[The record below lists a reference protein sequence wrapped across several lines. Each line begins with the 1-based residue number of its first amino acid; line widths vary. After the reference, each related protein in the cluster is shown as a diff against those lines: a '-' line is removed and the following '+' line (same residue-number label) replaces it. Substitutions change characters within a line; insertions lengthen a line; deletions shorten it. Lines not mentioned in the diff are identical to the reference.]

1 MTFRQKLLLLFAAT
15 VLLCVAVIS
24 ASVYS
29 TIRRRFE
36 QADQDRANAVAAQF
50 RSEFGRR
57 GLEVSRKVESVAASE
72 TVQHIA
78 LEMNRGAADSGGYVG
93 QAHTLAGQQHLD
105 FLELVDYRGAILS
118 SAQWQAKFGYPEAA
132 ISQTTISQATP
143 PQAMPAQTTLA
154 QATTP
159 APAVPA
165 GAFLKREELPDGA
178 TLGLFA
184 VRVARV
190 GEQPLYVIGGERL
203 DQGFLS
209 TLDIPTGTRVLLY
222 QNLDAKWNPKSLLDL
237 NGPAAGVDQ
246 IAPLVAQVRDTLE
259 ESQRVIHWTS
269 DSADAEVFH
278 AIPLT
283 GPIFSATIQGSLN
296 QGSPNQG
303 SLNQSPRNQ
312 SPANQ
317 SPANQ
322 QLMGVLLV
330 GSSRRP
336 LIELQRQIVSTAMLV
351 GGAGIFVAVLAS
363 LWFAARVTRPV
374 VSLAEAARRVAAGD
388 LGAKVEVESSD
399 ELGELAAAFNR
410 MTEDLV
416 QQKDRTLQ
424 AERVAAWR
432 ELARRLAHELK
443 NPLFPLQVTVEN
455 LMRAK
460 QKSPEMFEEVFHEGT
475 ATLLAEINN
484 LKTIIG
490 RFSEFSKMP
499 QPQRRPTQVNDV
511 VRSVLRVF
519 HAQLRDSD
527 RVTDRVTD
535 KEKNKIAVR
544 IELAEAL
551 PEISADPDLLHR
563 ALQNLVLNAIDAM
576 PQGGELAIRTR
587 TLDDRIELSVSDT
600 GSGLTQEECGRLFTP
615 YYTTKQHG
623 TGLGLAI
630 VQSVVSDHGGKISV
644 QSTKE
649 KGTTFR
655 IELPCDFSAYSASLR

>member
-1 MTFRQKLLLLFAAT
+1 MTFRQKLLMLFAAT

-29 TIRRRFE
+29 TIRRTFE
-36 QADQDRANAVAAQF
+36 QADQVRANAVAAQF
-50 RSEFGRR
+50 RSEFQRR
-57 GLEVSRKVESVAASE
+57 GLEVARKVESVAAGE

-78 LEMNRGAADSGGYVG
+78 LEMSRGATNPGEYVG
-93 QAHTLAGQQHLD
+93 EARTLARQQQLD
-105 FLELVDYRGAILS
+105 FLELVDDRGAILS

-132 ISQTTISQATP
+132 IPQATP
-143 PQAMPAQTTLA
+143 PQATLA
-154 QATTP
+154 QVTPP

-203 DQGFLS
+203 DQGFLA
-209 TLDIPTGTRVLLY
+209 TLDIPAGTRVLLY
-222 QNLDAKWNPKSLLDL
+222 QNLDPKWNPKSLLDL

-246 IAPLVAQVRDTLE
+246 IAPLVAQVRDTLQ
-259 ESQRVIHWTS
+259 ESQRVVHWTS

-283 GPIFSATIQGSLN
+283 GPIFSATNQGSLN
-296 QGSPNQG
+296 QGSTNHG
-303 SLNQSPRNQ
+303 SL
-312 SPANQ
+312 NQ

-322 QLMGVLLV
+322 QLLSVLLV

-388 LGAKVEVESSD
+388 LNAKVEVESSD
-399 ELGELAAAFNR
+399 ELGELAASFNR

-455 LMRAK
+455 LLRAK
-460 QKSPEMFEEVFHEGT
+460 QKSPEMFEEVFQEGT
-475 ATLLAEINN
+475 ATLLAEIDH

-519 HAQLRDSD
+519 QAQLRGN
-527 RVTDRVTD
+527 D
-535 KEKNKIAVR
+535 KEKNQIAVQTV
-544 IELAEAL
+544 LADAL

-576 PQGGELAIRTR
+576 PRGGELAIRTG
-587 TLDDRIELSVSDT
+587 TLGDRIELSVSDT
-600 GSGLTQEECGRLFTP
+600 GSGLTPEECERLFTP

-644 QSTKE
+644 ESTKE
-649 KGTTFR
+649 EGTTFR
-655 IELPCDFSAYSASLR
+655 IELPCEPQPWQTGRT

>member
-1 MTFRQKLLLLFAAT
+1 MSFRKKLLLLFAAT

-24 ASVYS
+24 ASVYT
-29 TIRRRFE
+29 TIRRSFE
-36 QADQDRANAVAAQF
+36 QANQDRANAIAAQF
-50 RSEFGRR
+50 RAEFQHR
-57 GLEVSRKVESVAASE
+57 GSDVVRKVESVAAGE
-72 TVQHIA
+72 TVQHLA
-78 LEMNRGAADSGGYVG
+78 LDMNRGVTDSGEYVSA
-93 QAHTLAGQQHLD
+93 AHTLAGQQQLD
-105 FLELVDYRGAILS
+105 FLELVDNRGTILS

-132 ISQTTISQATP
+132 I
-143 PQAMPAQTTLA
+143 PQAAIP
-154 QATTP
+154 QA
-159 APAVPA
+159 AAAAA

-184 VRVARV
+184 VRTARV

-222 QNLDAKWNPKSLLDL
+222 QNLDAKWNPKSLFDL
-237 NGPAAGVDQ
+237 NGPAAGADK
-246 IAPLVAQVRDTLE
+246 IAPLVAQVRGTLQ
-259 ESQRVIHWTS
+259 ESQSVIHWTS
-269 DSADAEVFH
+269 DPADAEVFH

-283 GPIFSATIQGSLN
+283 GPNLN
-296 QGSPNQG
+296 AAS
-303 SLNQSPRNQ
+303 QS
-312 SPANQ
+312 SANQ
-317 SPANQ
+317 SVANQTGANQ
-322 QLMGVLLV
+322 QLMSVLLV

-336 LIELQRQIVSTAMLV
+336 LIELQRQVVSTAVLV
-351 GGAGIFVAVLAS
+351 GGAGILVAVLAS

-399 ELGELAAAFNR
+399 ELGELAASFNR

-460 QKSPEMFEEVFHEGT
+460 KKSPEMFEEVFHEGT

-484 LKTIIG
+484 LKNIIG
-490 RFSEFSKMP
+490 RFSEFSRMP
-499 QPQRRPTQVNDV
+499 QPLRRPTQVNDV
-511 VRSVLRVF
+511 ARSVLRVF
-519 HAQLRDSD
+519 QAQLQNNELQNN
-527 RVTDRVTD
+527 
-535 KEKNKIAVR
+535 EKNKITVR
-544 IELAEAL
+544 TELSNAL

-576 PQGGELAIRTR
+576 PQGGELAIRT
-587 TLDDRIELSVSDT
+587 TPLGDRIELSVSDT

-644 QSTKE
+644 ESTKE

-655 IELPCDFSAYSASLR
+655 IELPREPQPWQTGQN

>member
-1 MTFRQKLLLLFAAT
+1 MSFRKKLLLLFAAT

-29 TIRRRFE
+29 TIRRSFE
-36 QADQDRANAVAAQF
+36 QANQERANAVAAQF
-50 RSEFGRR
+50 RSEFQRR
-57 GLEVSRKVESVAASE
+57 GSEVARKVESVAASD
-72 TVQHIA
+72 TVQRIA
-78 LEMNRGAADSGGYVG
+78 LDMNRGAADSGQYVSE
-93 QAHTLAGQQHLD
+93 AHTLAGQQQLD
-105 FLELVDYRGAILS
+105 FLEFVDDRGTILS

-132 ISQTTISQATP
+132 IP
-143 PQAMPAQTTLA
+143 E
-154 QATTP
+154 ATTP
-159 APAVPA
+159 AATAPS

-209 TLDIPTGTRVLLY
+209 TLDIAAGTRVLLY
-222 QNLDAKWNPKSLLDL
+222 QSLDTKWDPKSLLDL
-237 NGPAAGVDQ
+237 NGPAAGADK
-246 IAPLVAQVRDTLE
+246 IAPLVAQVRDSLQE
-259 ESQRVIHWTS
+259 FQGVIHWTS

-283 GPIFSATIQGSLN
+283 GPNLSS
-296 QGSPNQG
+296 
-303 SLNQSPRNQ
+303 
-312 SPANQ
+312 ANQ
-317 SPANQ
+317 SSANQ
-322 QLMGVLLV
+322 SGANQRLMGVLLV

-336 LIELQRQIVSTAMLV
+336 LIELQRQVVSTAMLV
-351 GGAGIFVAVLAS
+351 GGAGILVAVLAS

-399 ELGELAAAFNR
+399 ELGELAASFNR

-475 ATLLAEINN
+475 ATLLAEIDN
-484 LKTIIG
+484 LKTIVG
-490 RFSEFSKMP
+490 RFSEFSRMP

-519 HAQLRDSD
+519 RAQLQ
-527 RVTDRVTD
+527 
-535 KEKNKIAVR
+535 EKNRIAVHT
-544 IELAEAL
+544 ELADAL

-576 PQGGELAIRTR
+576 PQGGELAIRTA
-587 TLDDRIELSVSDT
+587 TLGDRVELSVSDT

-644 QSTKE
+644 ESTKE

-655 IELPCDFSAYSASLR
+655 IELPCEPQPWQTGQT

>member
-1 MTFRQKLLLLFAAT
+1 MSFRKKLLLLFAAT

-29 TIRRRFE
+29 TIRRSFE
-36 QADQDRANAVAAQF
+36 QANQDRANAIAAQF
-50 RSEFGRR
+50 RSEFQRR
-57 GLEVSRKVESVAASE
+57 GSEVVRKVESVAAGE
-72 TVQHIA
+72 TVQRIA
-78 LEMNRGAADSGGYVG
+78 LDLNRGATDSGEYVSA
-93 QAHTLAGQQHLD
+93 AHTLAGQQQLD
-105 FLELVDYRGAILS
+105 FLELVDYRGTILS
-118 SAQWQAKFGYPEAA
+118 SAQWQAKFGYPETA
-132 ISQTTISQATP
+132 IPEA
-143 PQAMPAQTTLA
+143 
-154 QATTP
+154 ATTAAA
-159 APAVPA
+159 APAGP
-165 GAFLKREELPDGA
+165 FLKREELPDGA

-184 VRVARV
+184 VRTVRV

-222 QNLDAKWNPKSLLDL
+222 QNLDTKWNPKSLLDL
-237 NGPAAGVDQ
+237 NGPAAGADK
-246 IAPLVAQVRDTLE
+246 IAPLAAQVRDTLQ
-259 ESQRVIHWTS
+259 ESQSVIHWTS
-269 DSADAEVFH
+269 DPADAEVFH

-283 GPIFSATIQGSLN
+283 GPIFIPAN
-296 QGSPNQG
+296 PSPT
-303 SLNQSPRNQ
+303 NQ

-317 SPANQ
+317 TDANQ

-336 LIELQRQIVSTAMLV
+336 LIELQRQVVSTAMLV
-351 GGAGIFVAVLAS
+351 GGAGILVAVLAS

-399 ELGELAAAFNR
+399 ELGELAASFNR

-416 QQKDRTLQ
+416 QQRDRTLQ

-490 RFSEFSKMP
+490 RFSEFSRMP
-499 QPQRRPTQVNDV
+499 QPQPRPTQVNDV

-519 HAQLRDSD
+519 HAQLQ
-527 RVTDRVTD
+527 
-535 KEKNKIAVR
+535 EKNQIAVR
-544 IELAEAL
+544 TEMAAAL

-576 PQGGELAIRTR
+576 PQGGDLAIRTA
-587 TLDDRIELSVSDT
+587 TLGDRIEISVSDS
-600 GSGLTQEECGRLFTP
+600 GSGLTHEECERLFTP

-644 QSTKE
+644 ESTKE

-655 IELPCDFSAYSASLR
+655 IELPREPKPWQTGQN

>member
-1 MTFRQKLLLLFAAT
+1 
-15 VLLCVAVIS
+15 
-24 ASVYS
+24 
-29 TIRRRFE
+29 
-36 QADQDRANAVAAQF
+36 
-50 RSEFGRR
+50 
-57 GLEVSRKVESVAASE
+57 
-72 TVQHIA
+72 
-78 LEMNRGAADSGGYVG
+78 
-93 QAHTLAGQQHLD
+93 
-105 FLELVDYRGAILS
+105 
-118 SAQWQAKFGYPEAA
+118 
-132 ISQTTISQATP
+132 
-143 PQAMPAQTTLA
+143 
-154 QATTP
+154 
-159 APAVPA
+159 
-165 GAFLKREELPDGA
+165 
-178 TLGLFA
+178 
-184 VRVARV
+184 
-190 GEQPLYVIGGERL
+190 
-203 DQGFLS
+203 

-222 QNLDAKWNPKSLLDL
+222 QNLDAKWNPQSLLDL
-237 NGPAAGVDQ
+237 NGPAAGVDK
-246 IAPLVAQVRDTLE
+246 IAPLVARVRDTLQ
-259 ESQRVIHWTS
+259 ESQGVIHWTS

-283 GPIFSATIQGSLN
+283 GPVFSA
-296 QGSPNQG
+296 PH
-303 SLNQSPRNQ
+303 QSTQ
-312 SPANQ
+312 SQSAANRGG
-317 SPANQ
+317 ANQ

-336 LIELQRQIVSTAMLV
+336 LIELQRRVISTAMMV

-374 VSLAEAARRVAAGD
+374 VSLAQAARRVAAGD

-399 ELGELAAAFNR
+399 ELGELAASFNR

-455 LMRAK
+455 LLRAK

-499 QPQRRPTQVNDV
+499 QPQRRPTQVNDLV
-511 VRSVLRVF
+511 HSVLRVF
-519 HAQLRDSD
+519 HAQLQ
-527 RVTDRVTD
+527 
-535 KEKNKIAVR
+535 EKNQIAVR
-544 IELAEAL
+544 PELADAL
-551 PEISADPDLLHR
+551 PEISVDPDLLHR

-576 PQGGELAIRTR
+576 PQGGELTIRTA
-587 TLDDRIELSVSDT
+587 TLGDRFEISVSDT

-644 QSTKE
+644 ASTKE

-655 IELPCDFSAYSASLR
+655 IELPCEPQRSAGVLAGHDGG

>member
-1 MTFRQKLLLLFAAT
+1 MSFRKKLLLLFAAT

-29 TIRRRFE
+29 TIRRSFE
-36 QADQDRANAVAAQF
+36 HADQDRANAVAAQF
-50 RSEFGRR
+50 RSEFQRR
-57 GLEVSRKVESVAASE
+57 GSEVARKVEAVAASE
-72 TVQHIA
+72 PVQRIA
-78 LEMNRGAADSGGYVG
+78 LDMNRGATDAGEYVG
-93 QAHTLAGQQHLD
+93 EARTLAGQQQLD
-105 FLELVDYRGAILS
+105 FLELVDSRGTILS
-118 SAQWQAKFGYPEAA
+118 SAQWQAKFGYPEIAIPAA
-132 ISQTTISQATP
+132 PTV
-143 PQAMPAQTTLA
+143 

-159 APAVPA
+159 AAAVPA
-165 GAFLKREELPDGA
+165 GAFLKREELPNGA

-190 GEQPLYVIGGERL
+190 GEQPLYLIGGERL

-209 TLDIPTGTRVLLY
+209 TLDIPAGTRVLLY

-246 IAPLVAQVRDTLE
+246 IAPLVAKVRDTLQ
-259 ESQRVIHWTS
+259 ESQGVIHWTS
-269 DSADAEVFH
+269 DAADAEVFH

-283 GPIFSATIQGSLN
+283 GPVFSAVN
-296 QGSPNQG
+296 QNT
-303 SLNQSPRNQ
+303 
-312 SPANQ
+312 ANQ
-317 SPANQ
+317 SGAN

-336 LIELQRQIVSTAMLV
+336 LIELQRQVISTAMFV
-351 GGAGIFVAVLAS
+351 GGIGILAAVLAS

-388 LGAKVEVESSD
+388 LGAKVEVESND
-399 ELGELAAAFNR
+399 ELGELAASFNR

-455 LMRAK
+455 LLRAK

-475 ATLLAEINN
+475 ATLLAEIDN

-490 RFSEFSKMP
+490 RFSEFSRMP

-511 VRSVLRVF
+511 ARSVLRVF
-519 HAQLRDSD
+519 QAQLRADE
-527 RVTDRVTD
+527 
-535 KEKNKIAVR
+535 KEKNQIAVR
-544 IELAEAL
+544 TELAEAL

-576 PQGGELAIRTR
+576 PQGGELAIRTA
-587 TLDDRIELSVSDT
+587 TLGDRIEISVSDT

-630 VQSVVSDHGGKISV
+630 VQSVVSDHAGKISV
-644 QSTKE
+644 ASTQE

-655 IELPCDFSAYSASLR
+655 IELPCEPQPWLTGQA

>member
-1 MTFRQKLLLLFAAT
+1 MSFRKKHLLLFAAT
-15 VLLCVAVIS
+15 VLLSVAVIS

-29 TIRRRFE
+29 TIRRSFE
-36 QADQDRANAVAAQF
+36 QANQDRANAVAAQF
-50 RSEFGRR
+50 RSEFQRR
-57 GLEVSRKVESVAASE
+57 GSDVVRKVESVAAGE
-72 TVQHIA
+72 TVQRIA
-78 LEMNRGAADSGGYVG
+78 LDLNRGATDSGEYVSA
-93 QAHTLAGQQHLD
+93 AHTLAGQQQLD
-105 FLELVDYRGAILS
+105 FLELVDSRGTILS

-132 ISQTTISQATP
+132 IPPAAN
-143 PQAMPAQTTLA
+143 PQAAIA
-154 QATTP
+154 
-159 APAVPA
+159 PA

-184 VRVARV
+184 VRAARV

-222 QNLDAKWNPKSLLDL
+222 QNLNAKWNPKSLLDL
-237 NGPAAGVDQ
+237 NGPAAGADK
-246 IAPLVAQVRDTLE
+246 IAPLAARVRDTLQ
-259 ESQRVIHWTS
+259 ESQGVIHWTS
-269 DSADAEVFH
+269 DPADAEVFH

-283 GPIFSATIQGSLN
+283 GPTLGAT
-296 QGSPNQG
+296 
-303 SLNQSPRNQ
+303 NQSSASQNG
-312 SPANQ
+312 
-317 SPANQ
+317 ANQ

-336 LIELQRQIVSTAMLV
+336 LIELERQVVSTAMLV
-351 GGAGIFVAVLAS
+351 GGAGILVAVLAS

-374 VSLAEAARRVAAGD
+374 VSLAAAARRVAAGD
-388 LGAKVEVESSD
+388 LGTKVEVESSD
-399 ELGELAAAFNR
+399 ELGELAASFNR

-424 AERVAAWR
+424 VERVAAWR

-460 QKSPEMFEEVFHEGT
+460 QKSPAMFEEVFHEGT

-490 RFSEFSKMP
+490 RFSEFSRMP

-511 VRSVLRVF
+511 VHSVLRVF
-519 HAQLRDSD
+519 HAQLHNNELENNHKD
-527 RVTDRVTD
+527 
-535 KEKNKIAVR
+535 KIAVR
-544 IELAEAL
+544 TELADAL

-576 PQGGELAIRTR
+576 PQGGELTIRTAILR
-587 TLDDRIELSVSDT
+587 DRIEISVSDT

-630 VQSVVSDHGGKISV
+630 VQSVVSDHGGKIAV
-644 QSTKE
+644 ESTKE

-655 IELPCDFSAYSASLR
+655 IELSREPQPWKTGQN

>member
-1 MTFRQKLLLLFAAT
+1 MSFRKKLLLLFAAT

-29 TIRRRFE
+29 TIRRSFE
-36 QADQDRANAVAAQF
+36 QANQDRANAIAAQF
-50 RSEFGRR
+50 RAEFQRR
-57 GLEVSRKVESVAASE
+57 GSEVVRKVDSVAAGE
-72 TVQHIA
+72 TVQHLA
-78 LEMNRGAADSGGYVG
+78 LDMNRGVTDSGEYVS
-93 QAHTLAGQQHLD
+93 AARTLAGQQQLD
-105 FLELVDYRGAILS
+105 FLELVDYRGTILS

-132 ISQTTISQATP
+132 IPQTA
-143 PQAMPAQTTLA
+143 AA
-154 QATTP
+154 
-159 APAVPA
+159 PA

-184 VRVARV
+184 LRAARI

-209 TLDIPTGTRVLLY
+209 TLDIPTRTRVLLY
-222 QNLDAKWNPKSLLDL
+222 QNLDTKWNPKSLFDL
-237 NGPAAGVDQ
+237 NGPAAGADK
-246 IAPLVAQVRDTLE
+246 IAPLVAQVRDSLQ
-259 ESQRVIHWTS
+259 ESQAVIRWTS
-269 DSADAEVFH
+269 DPADAEVFH

-283 GPIFSATIQGSLN
+283 GPTFVPASS
-296 QGSPNQG
+296 
-303 SLNQSPRNQ
+303 
-312 SPANQ
+312 ANQ
-317 SPANQ
+317 SAINQ
-322 QLMGVLLV
+322 QLMAVLLV

-336 LIELQRQIVSTAMLV
+336 LIELQRQVVSTAVLV
-351 GGAGIFVAVLAS
+351 GGAGILVAVLAS

-490 RFSEFSKMP
+490 RFSEFSRMP
-499 QPQRRPTQVNDV
+499 QPQRRPTQLNDV

-519 HAQLRDSD
+519 QAQLQNNELQNN
-527 RVTDRVTD
+527 
-535 KEKNKIAVR
+535 EKNKITVR
-544 IELAEAL
+544 TELSDTL

-563 ALQNLVLNAIDAM
+563 AVQNLVLNAIDAM
-576 PQGGELAIRTR
+576 PQGGELAIRT
-587 TLDDRIELSVSDT
+587 TPLGDRIELSVSDT

-644 QSTKE
+644 ESTKE

-655 IELPCDFSAYSASLR
+655 IELLREPQPWQTGHN

>member
-1 MTFRQKLLLLFAAT
+1 MSFRQKLLLLFAAT

-24 ASVYS
+24 LSVYS
-29 TIRRRFE
+29 TIRQSFE

-50 RSEFGRR
+50 QSEFQRR
-57 GLEVSRKVESVAASE
+57 GQEVARKVESVAVSE
-72 TVQHIA
+72 TVQRVA
-78 LEMNRGAADSGGYVG
+78 LDMNRGATDAGEYVG
-93 QAHTLAGQQHLD
+93 EARRLAGQQQLD
-105 FLELVDYRGAILS
+105 FLELVDDHGTILS

-132 ISQTTISQATP
+132 TPQASISQTT
-143 PQAMPAQTTLA
+143 
-154 QATTP
+154 TP
-159 APAVPA
+159 AAAEPAE
-165 GAFLKREELPDGA
+165 AFLKREELPDGA

-190 GEQPLYVIGGERL
+190 GEKPLYVIGGERL

-209 TLDIPTGTRVLLY
+209 TLDIPVGTRVLLY

-237 NGPAAGVDQ
+237 NGPAAGVDK
-246 IAPLVAQVRDTLE
+246 IAPLVAQVRDTQR
-259 ESQRVIHWTS
+259 ESQGVIHWTS

-283 GPIFSATIQGSLN
+283 GPIFNAT
-296 QGSPNQG
+296 
-303 SLNQSPRNQ
+303 NQS
-312 SPANQ
+312 SANQ
-317 SPANQ
+317 SSANQ

-336 LIELQRQIVSTAMLV
+336 LIELQRQIISTAMLV
-351 GGAGIFVAVLAS
+351 GGVGILIAVLTS

-388 LGAKVEVESSD
+388 LNAKVDVESSD
-399 ELGELAAAFNR
+399 ELGELAASFNR
-410 MTEDLV
+410 MTEDLL

-460 QKSPEMFEEVFHEGT
+460 QKSPETFEEVFHEGT

-484 LKTIIG
+484 LKAIIG

-511 VRSVLRVF
+511 VASVLRVF
-519 HAQLRDSD
+519 HAQLQGND
-527 RVTDRVTD
+527 RGKKRRFRFQCAPSYPRRCL
-535 KEKNKIAVR
+535 KFQPILICSIA
-544 IELAEAL
+544 
-551 PEISADPDLLHR
+551 PC
-563 ALQNLVLNAIDAM
+563 
-576 PQGGELAIRTR
+576 RTSSSTR
-587 TLDDRIELSVSDT
+587 S
-600 GSGLTQEECGRLFTP
+600 TP
-615 YYTTKQHG
+615 CRM
-623 TGLGLAI
+623 
-630 VQSVVSDHGGKISV
+630 VES
-644 QSTKE
+644 
-649 KGTTFR
+649 
-655 IELPCDFSAYSASLR
+655 

>member
-1 MTFRQKLLLLFAAT
+1 MRR
-15 VLLCVAVIS
+15 
-24 ASVYS
+24 
-29 TIRRRFE
+29 IR
-36 QADQDRANAVAAQF
+36 
-50 RSEFGRR
+50 
-57 GLEVSRKVESVAASE
+57 
-72 TVQHIA
+72 I
-78 LEMNRGAADSGGYVG
+78 
-93 QAHTLAGQQHLD
+93 
-105 FLELVDYRGAILS
+105 
-118 SAQWQAKFGYPEAA
+118 
-132 ISQTTISQATP
+132 
-143 PQAMPAQTTLA
+143 
-154 QATTP
+154 
-159 APAVPA
+159 
-165 GAFLKREELPDGA
+165 
-178 TLGLFA
+178 
-184 VRVARV
+184 
-190 GEQPLYVIGGERL
+190 
-203 DQGFLS
+203 
-209 TLDIPTGTRVLLY
+209 
-222 QNLDAKWNPKSLLDL
+222 
-237 NGPAAGVDQ
+237 
-246 IAPLVAQVRDTLE
+246 
-259 ESQRVIHWTS
+259 
-269 DSADAEVFH
+269 
-278 AIPLT
+278 
-283 GPIFSATIQGSLN
+283 SLN
-296 QGSPNQG
+296 QP
-303 SLNQSPRNQ
+303 
-312 SPANQ
+312 
-317 SPANQ
+317 PANQ

-336 LIELQRQIVSTAMLV
+336 LIELQRQVVSTAMLV
-351 GGAGIFVAVLAS
+351 GGAGILVAVLAS

-399 ELGELAAAFNR
+399 ELGELAASFNR

-511 VRSVLRVF
+511 VHSVLRVF

-527 RVTDRVTD
+527 
-535 KEKNKIAVR
+535 KEKNRITVR
-544 IELAEAL
+544 TELAEAL

-576 PQGGELAIRTR
+576 PQGGELTIRTANPGR
-587 TLDDRIELSVSDT
+587 SRLNISVSDT

-644 QSTKE
+644 ESTKE

>member
-1 MTFRQKLLLLFAAT
+1 MSFRKKLLLLFAAT

-24 ASVYS
+24 VSVYS
-29 TIRRRFE
+29 TIRRSFE

-50 RSEFGRR
+50 RSEFQRR
-57 GLEVSRKVESVAASE
+57 GSEVARKVELVAASE
-72 TVQHIA
+72 SVQRIA
-78 LEMNRGAADSGGYVG
+78 LDINRSAADFGDYVS
-93 QAHTLAGQQHLD
+93 QAHVLAGQQQLD
-105 FLELVDYRGAILS
+105 FLELVDSHGTILS
-118 SAQWQAKFGYPEAA
+118 SAQWQAKFGYSEAA
-132 ISQTTISQATP
+132 ISGAAT
-143 PQAMPAQTTLA
+143 A
-154 QATTP
+154 ATTR
-159 APAVPA
+159 AA

-184 VRVARV
+184 VREARV
-190 GEQPLYVIGGERL
+190 GEQPVYVIGGERL

-209 TLDIPTGTRVLLY
+209 TLDIPAGTRVLLY
-222 QNLDAKWNPKSLLDL
+222 QNLDAQWNPKTLLDL
-237 NGPAAGVDQ
+237 NGPAAGVDK
-246 IAPLVAQVRDTLE
+246 IAPLVAKVRETLQ
-259 ESQRVIHWTS
+259 ESQGIIHWTS

-283 GPIFSATIQGSLN
+283 GPLFNAATS
-296 QGSPNQG
+296 
-303 SLNQSPRNQ
+303 RNQ
-312 SPANQ
+312 SAV
-317 SPANQ
+317 SP

-336 LIELQRQIVSTAMLV
+336 LIELERQVISTAMLV
-351 GGAGIFVAVLAS
+351 GGAGILVAVLAS
-363 LWFAARVTRPV
+363 VWFAARVTRPV
-374 VSLAEAARRVAAGD
+374 VSLAEAARRVALGD
-388 LGAKVEVESSD
+388 LNAKVEVESND
-399 ELGELAAAFNR
+399 ELGELATAFNS

-490 RFSEFSKMP
+490 RFSEFSRMP

-519 HAQLRDSD
+519 HAQLQNN
-527 RVTDRVTD
+527 D
-535 KEKNKIAVR
+535 KNQIAVR
-544 IELAEAL
+544 TELAEAL
-551 PEISADPDLLHR
+551 LEISADPDLVHR

-576 PQGGELAIRTR
+576 PQGGELTLRTKD
-587 TLDDRIELSVSDT
+587 LGNGVEISVSDT
-600 GSGLTQEECGRLFTP
+600 GSGLTSEECERLFTP
-615 YYTTKQHG
+615 YYTTKRHG

-644 QSTKE
+644 ESSKT

-655 IELPCDFSAYSASLR
+655 IELPGESQPWQVDTN